1 MMSLIVTLY
10 KSYCNR
16 YKMVETEFNDKLVKA
31 LAGINVKLID
41 KDEITKIKPELGT
54 GGFGKVYRGKYKD
67 YDVAIKKLTNLKRA
81 NEKEIIEA
89 LTDIINEIKVM
100 EVCKN
105 DRFPKFF
112 GVVNRKSIY
121 LIFELI
127 KGDTLSKLYRNLSKQ
142 EKISVIQ
149 QLSEILESLHSKKVM
164 HRDIKPD
171 NIMIEEGSRVRLID
185 FGLARIS
192 NNTVTQTCNIKV
204 SLPYMAPEVVKP
216 QDTNKDSLKPLQISP
231 KIDVWS
237 CGCILSEIFSEI
249 PPWFNTCKNNIQIT
263 KALILNKV
271 FPIPDNVDE
280 GVKTII
286 KKACANDPNDR
297 PTAKEL
303 KELLGELLKT
313 YI

>member
-1 MMSLIVTLY
+1 M
-10 KSYCNR
+10 
-16 YKMVETEFNDKLVKA
+16 ETEFNEKLVKA
-31 LAGINVKLID
+31 LAEINVTLID
-41 KDEITKIKPELGT
+41 KNEITKVKPEIGT
-54 GGFGKVYRGKYKD
+54 GGFGKVYKGKYQD
-67 YDVAIKKLTNLKRA
+67 NDVAIKKLTNLKKA
-81 NEKEIIEA
+81 NEKEAIEA

-100 EVCKN
+100 GVCKN
-105 DRFPKFF
+105 DSFPRFY

-127 KGDTLSKLYRNLSKQ
+127 KGDTLSKMYRTMGKQ
-142 EKISVIQ
+142 EKISAVQ
-149 QLSEILESLHSKKVM
+149 QLSEILESLHAKKVM

-171 NIMIEEGSRVRLID
+171 NIMIEEGNRVRLID

-216 QDTNKDSLKPLQISP
+216 QDTNKDALKPLQISP

-263 KALILNKV
+263 KSLICGKE
-271 FPIPDNVDE
+271 FPVPENVDE
-280 GVKTII
+280 SVKTII
-286 KKACANDPNDR
+286 KKACANDPTDR
-297 PTAKEL
+297 PTSKEM
-303 KELLGELLKT
+303 KELLSELLKNM
-313 YI
+313 

>member
-1 MMSLIVTLY
+1 
-10 KSYCNR
+10 
-16 YKMVETEFNDKLVKA
+16 MVETDFNEKLVKA
-31 LAGINVKLID
+31 LSDINVKLID
-41 KDEITKIKPELGT
+41 KNEITKVKPEIGK
-54 GGFGKVYRGKYKD
+54 GGFGKVYKGEYQSN
-67 YDVAIKKLTNLKRA
+67 DVAIKKLTNLKNS

-105 DRFPKFF
+105 DRFPKFY
-112 GVVNRKSIY
+112 GVVFRKSIC

-127 KGDTLSKLYRNLSKQ
+127 KGDTLTRVYKTLSKR
-142 EKISVIQ
+142 EKISAVH
-149 QLSEILESLHSKKVM
+149 QLCEILESLHAKKVM

-171 NIMIEEGSRVRLID
+171 NIMIEDGNRVRLID

-192 NNTVTQTCNIKV
+192 NNTITKTANIKI

-216 QDTNKDSLKPLQISP
+216 QDTHKDAVKPLQISP

-263 KALILNKV
+263 KALICNKE
-271 FPIPDNVDE
+271 FPVPEIVDE
-280 GVKTII
+280 PVKLII
-286 KKACANDPNDR
+286 KKACVNDPAGR
-297 PTAKEL
+297 PTSKEL
-303 KELLGELLKT
+303 KDLLAELLKE
-313 YI
+313 YS